1 MGTREQI
8 ISTSIEMFNNHR
20 ATNVSTVHIANAM
33 GISPGNLYY
42 YFKDKKEIIRVIWD
56 EEIASKMDAMF
67 YDPEFG
73 RSESGILQFFIWMAT
88 YTHRYR
94 FFYLEISALL
104 GNDPELRR
112 TYVQRA
118 GLIMNHLEKVVDSWV
133 SIGIMK
139 PIADEEKKWLV
150 ENCWTMGQLWV
161 TRAELLHISNT
172 FEGLVLDEVWH
183 VYAILKPY
191 FTKISDNRIYKLIR
205 ETRIQL

>member
-8 ISTSIEMFNNHR
+8 IDTAIELFNNHR
-20 ATNVSTVHIANAM
+20 ATNISTVHIANAL

-42 YFKDKKEIIRVIWD
+42 YFKDKKNIIRVIWD
-56 EEIASKMDAMF
+56 EEIALKMDSMF
-67 YDPEFG
+67 YDTEFG
-73 RSESGILQFFIWMAT
+73 RSESGILQFFIRMAT
-88 YTHRYR
+88 YTRQYR

-104 GNDPELRR
+104 CNDPELKR
-112 TYVQRA
+112 TYIQRA

-161 TRAELLHISNT
+161 TRAELLHTSNT
-172 FEGLVLDEVWH
+172 IEGIVLDEVWH
-183 VYAILKPY
+183 VYALLKPY
-191 FTKISDNRIYKLIR
+191 FTETSDNRIQKLIK
-205 ETRIQL
+205 EIRIQM